1 MGKQYRTFSLFFLN
15 IYIHKQ
21 LNFSCFTN
29 AKFPLSSFLVM
40 QKQIT
45 VILKETLKQFFIMS
59 LQALLDLIP
68 FSTQTVSVN

>member
-29 AKFPLSSFLVM
+29 AKFPLSSSLVM

-45 VILKETLKQFFIMS
+45 VILKGTPQHFFILS
-59 LQALLDLIP
+59 LHALLDLIL